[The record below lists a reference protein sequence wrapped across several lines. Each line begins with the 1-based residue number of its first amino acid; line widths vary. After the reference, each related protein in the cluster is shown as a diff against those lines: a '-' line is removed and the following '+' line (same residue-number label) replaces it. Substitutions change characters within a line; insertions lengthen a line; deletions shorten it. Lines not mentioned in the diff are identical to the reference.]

1 MLEAFEISILQNTIV
16 IQITLLAWLFLGENL
31 TLMKIVAMILV
42 FSGVLIAQI
51 KKIQTLVKKTQ
62 GANKVTVKQF
72 L

>member
-1 MLEAFEISILQNTIV
+1 
-16 IQITLLAWLFLGENL
+16 L